1 MSLWREKL
9 FAAMSHNMA
18 NMAGYLKLPAN
29 RVIELGSR
37 VEI

>member
-1 MSLWREKL
+1 MAHNIGNPAAYFKL
-9 FAAMSHNMA
+9 TV
-18 NMAGYLKLPAN
+18 N